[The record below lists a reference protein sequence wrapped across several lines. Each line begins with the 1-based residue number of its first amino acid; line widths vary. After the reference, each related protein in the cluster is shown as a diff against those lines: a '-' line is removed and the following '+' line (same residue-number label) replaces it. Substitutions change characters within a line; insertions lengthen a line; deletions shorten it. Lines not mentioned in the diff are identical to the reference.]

1 MTPKHVAHA
10 AQSTPGVQVAS
21 LTVGHHNAQCV
32 RAVEERLFVRNNVG
46 MPETGQH
53 GCLWPV
59 VQTALDKRPSVSQPK
74 HTSCCALSTALA
86 DALVRSSSF
95 NTYCSASNGSVP
107 RTKARKVG
115 LVQSCVMSCVWR
127 GARSHKHPCQW
138 RARCCRRP
146 STTHKD

>member
-59 VQTALDKRPSVSQPK
+59 VQTACFGQEAIGQSTQTHLLLR
-74 HTSCCALSTALA
+74 ALNSLGG
-86 DALVRSSSF
+86 
-95 NTYCSASNGSVP
+95 C
-107 RTKARKVG
+107 VG
-115 LVQSCVMSCVWR
+115 EVQQLQHILQHKQRQCTMHQGKEG
-127 GARSHKHPCQW
+127 GARTVLCDVVCV
-138 RARCCRRP
+138 ARC
-146 STTHKD
+146 TVA